1 MTTSLW
7 HLALPDDWERLAPTG
22 RYDVSTRGLTLA
34 EVGFVHCSHR
44 HQVEGVA
51 RRFYADLDELLLL
64 EIDPTRL
71 GVPVVEEPP
80 APGIDE
86 LFPHAYGPIDIDA
99 VVGVTRWVRDGS
111 EWELTGQ
118 AGPENAP
125 A

>member
-1 MTTSLW
+1 MTTRVW
-7 HLALPDDWERLAPTG
+7 HLAVPSDWARLEPTG
-22 RYDVSTRGLTLA
+22 SYDMSTRGMTLA

-44 HQVEGVA
+44 HQLEGVA

-64 EIDPTRL
+64 EIDPARL
-71 GVPVVEEPP
+71 TAPIVEEPP

-111 EWELTGQ
+111 EWELDQ
-118 AGPENAP
+118 AGPENTP